1 MKKIEEQDE
10 IMNKIQRKIDKDIE
24 RMKSKKDMDKSVE
37 KQIRKQLLDLYLF
50 QSAEESKKTSKLV
63 DKLDKRAKEILEQNE
78 QELLINSKKKMN
90 YIEKELQKLNFEFIK
105 YKDTINGHRP
115 VVYCY
120 LNRNSDLIDYIASTG
135 DMVDR
140 IKHRMNDNKS
150 PFSTYYNKHRRLYI
164 LYIIRVCNTREEAY
178 EYEKKF
184 IEIIKPRFNYQWNPN
199 NPVKPK
205 KKPKKKKQLVNANDY
220 YDLNQWKSMS
230 QELRKEHPEC
240 QLCGKRKSE
249 EVHHIFPFMHQF
261 EDIREEVFFDKD
273 NLICLCED
281 CHHQVH
287 AKNYGTLGIP
297 ERTKIENLR
306 SQISRK
312 YLNQGKILSWL

>member
-10 IMNKIQRKIDKDIE
+10 IMQKINRKIDKDIE
-24 RMKSKKDMDKSVE
+24 RMKTKKDMDKSVE

-50 QSAEESKKTSKLV
+50 QSENNKKLEKQEKQNKTNYLSENVEKTQKISKKLMKNSEILSKNSTQYSRAV
-63 DKLDKRAKEILEQNE
+63 ENDKKEI
-78 QELLINSKKKMN
+78 
-90 YIEKELQKLNFEFIK
+90 
-105 YKDTINGHRP
+105 
-115 VVYCY
+115 
-120 LNRNSDLIDYIASTG
+120 
-135 DMVDR
+135 
-140 IKHRMNDNKS
+140 
-150 PFSTYYNKHRRLYI
+150 
-164 LYIIRVCNTREEAY
+164 
-178 EYEKKF
+178 EKKF
-184 IEIIKPRFNYQWNPN
+184 YSISR
-199 NPVKPK
+199 
-205 KKPKKKKQLVNANDY
+205 
-220 YDLNQWKSMS
+220 WKTMS
-230 QELRKEHPEC
+230 QELRKEHEIC

-261 EDIREEVFFDKD
+261 EDIREEVFLDKD
-273 NLICLCED
+273 NLICLCSD

>member
-1 MKKIEEQDE
+1 MVMKKSDIQDE

-50 QSAEESKKTSKLV
+50 QYENQVKLEKQRKTKSRTQLSENIENNAKKQQKT
-63 DKLDKRAKEILEQNE
+63 DKKQAK
-78 QELLINSKKKMN
+78 NSKILSK
-90 YIEKELQKLNFEFIK
+90 
-105 YKDTINGHRP
+105 
-115 VVYCY
+115 
-120 LNRNSDLIDYIASTG
+120 NSNEYDIS
-135 DMVDR
+135 VENS
-140 IKHRMNDNKS
+140 KNKS
-150 PFSTYYNKHRRLYI
+150 
-164 LYIIRVCNTREEAY
+164 
-178 EYEKKF
+178 EK
-184 IEIIKPRFNYQWNPN
+184 
-199 NPVKPK
+199 
-205 KKPKKKKQLVNANDY
+205 DY
-220 YDLNQWKSMS
+220 YSTSVWKSIS
-230 QELRKEHPEC
+230 QEMRKKHPEC
-240 QLCGKRKSE
+240 QLCGKNKSE

-261 EDIREEVFFDKD
+261 EDIREEVFLDKD
-273 NLICLCED
+273 NLICLCTD

>member
-50 QSAEESKKTSKLV
+50 QSENNKKLEKQRKTKSKLDISENV
-63 DKLDKRAKEILEQNE
+63 EKNAKKQQKNAKKQQKNAIFLSKNQNE
-78 QELLINSKKKMN
+78 QKYTVENDKKE
-90 YIEKELQKLNFEFIK
+90 IEKKYYSISRWKSISQKLRK
-105 YKDTINGHRP
+105 
-115 VVYCY
+115 
-120 LNRNSDLIDYIASTG
+120 
-135 DMVDR
+135 
-140 IKHRMNDNKS
+140 KH
-150 PFSTYYNKHRRLYI
+150 
-164 LYIIRVCNTREEAY
+164 
-178 EYEKKF
+178 
-184 IEIIKPRFNYQWNPN
+184 EI
-199 NPVKPK
+199 
-205 KKPKKKKQLVNANDY
+205 
-220 YDLNQWKSMS
+220 
-230 QELRKEHPEC
+230 C
-240 QLCGKRKSE
+240 QLCGKNKST

-261 EDIREEVFFDKD
+261 EDIREEVFLDKD
-273 NLICLCED
+273 NLICLCSD

>member
-10 IMNKIQRKIDKDIE
+10 IMNKIQKKIDKDIE

-50 QSAEESKKTSKLV
+50 QSENNKKLEKQRKRTKIDYLTKNVEKNAKKQQKNAKKQQKNSEILSKNSTQYSRAEEN
-63 DKLDKRAKEILEQNE
+63 DKKEI
-78 QELLINSKKKMN
+78 
-90 YIEKELQKLNFEFIK
+90 
-105 YKDTINGHRP
+105 
-115 VVYCY
+115 
-120 LNRNSDLIDYIASTG
+120 
-135 DMVDR
+135 
-140 IKHRMNDNKS
+140 
-150 PFSTYYNKHRRLYI
+150 
-164 LYIIRVCNTREEAY
+164 
-178 EYEKKF
+178 EKKF
-184 IEIIKPRFNYQWNPN
+184 YSISR
-199 NPVKPK
+199 
-205 KKPKKKKQLVNANDY
+205 
-220 YDLNQWKSMS
+220 WKSMS
-230 QELRKEHPEC
+230 QELRKEHEIC

-261 EDIREEVFFDKD
+261 EDVREEVFLDKD
-273 NLICLCED
+273 NLICLCSD

-297 ERTKIENLR
+297 ERMKIENLR

>member
-10 IMNKIQRKIDKDIE
+10 IMNKIQRKIDKDIL

-37 KQIRKQLLDLYLF
+37 KQIRNQLLDLYLF
-50 QSAEESKKTSKLV
+50 QSNESKKKSKSV
-63 DKLDKRAKEILEQNE
+63 DRLNKRAKDILEQNE
-78 QELLINSKKKMN
+78 QELKTNVRKNMS
-90 YIEKELQKLNFEFIK
+90 YIERELEKLDFKFIK
-105 YKDTINGHRP
+105 YIDTIYGHRP

-120 LNRNSDLIDYIASTG
+120 LNRQTELIDYIGSTK
-135 DMVDR
+135 DMVHRLEMRLNKKASSIPFDR
-140 IKHRMNDNKS
+140 YYRDHRADYELYLLRLC
-150 PFSTYYNKHRRLYI
+150 STK
-164 LYIIRVCNTREEAY
+164 EEAL

-184 IEIIKPRFNYQWNPN
+184 IEIIKPKYNFTWNPN
-199 NPVKPK
+199 NHVKQR
-205 KKPKKKKQLVNANDY
+205 KQLINANDY
-220 YDLNQWKSMS
+220 YDLNQWKTMS
-230 QELRKEHPEC
+230 QELRKKHQTC

-261 EDIREEVFFDKD
+261 EDIREEVFLDKD
-273 NLICLCED
+273 NLICLCSD

>member
-50 QSAEESKKTSKLV
+50 QSKNDKKLEKQRNQSQIRFLNKNVEKNTKNKQKNAKKQQKNSDFLSKNSNEQRYTGEN
-63 DKLDKRAKEILEQNE
+63 DKKEI
-78 QELLINSKKKMN
+78 
-90 YIEKELQKLNFEFIK
+90 
-105 YKDTINGHRP
+105 
-115 VVYCY
+115 
-120 LNRNSDLIDYIASTG
+120 
-135 DMVDR
+135 
-140 IKHRMNDNKS
+140 
-150 PFSTYYNKHRRLYI
+150 
-164 LYIIRVCNTREEAY
+164 
-178 EYEKKF
+178 EKK
-184 IEIIKPRFNYQWNPN
+184 
-199 NPVKPK
+199 
-205 KKPKKKKQLVNANDY
+205 Y
-220 YDLNQWKSMS
+220 YSISRWKSMS
-230 QELRKEHPEC
+230 QELRKEHEIC

-261 EDIREEVFFDKD
+261 EDVREEVFLDKD
-273 NLICLCED
+273 NLICLCSD

-297 ERTKIENLR
+297 ERMKIENLR

>member
-50 QSAEESKKTSKLV
+50 QSENEVKTEKQRKRTKTNYLSKNVGKNTKNKQKTDEKQQKNEVFLSKNSTQYSRAV
-63 DKLDKRAKEILEQNE
+63 ENDKKEI
-78 QELLINSKKKMN
+78 
-90 YIEKELQKLNFEFIK
+90 
-105 YKDTINGHRP
+105 
-115 VVYCY
+115 
-120 LNRNSDLIDYIASTG
+120 
-135 DMVDR
+135 
-140 IKHRMNDNKS
+140 
-150 PFSTYYNKHRRLYI
+150 
-164 LYIIRVCNTREEAY
+164 
-178 EYEKKF
+178 EKKF
-184 IEIIKPRFNYQWNPN
+184 YSLSI
-199 NPVKPK
+199 
-205 KKPKKKKQLVNANDY
+205 
-220 YDLNQWKSMS
+220 WKTMS
-230 QELRKEHPEC
+230 QELRKEHPVC
-240 QLCGKRKSE
+240 QLCGKNKST

-273 NLICLCED
+273 NLICLCSD